1 MATRNSRQ
9 FTDFNLLFSKHPL
22 TADIAVKND
31 EEAIKQS
38 LLNLIL
44 TRNYE
49 RPFHPEIGCQIN
61 SLLFENFGP
70 ITRNVMKQ
78 TIFDTIQKFEPR
90 VSILALNVYESPDT
104 NDLGVTL
111 EFRIKNTNRAVTL
124 ETILTRVR

>member
-22 TADIAVKND
+22 TADLAVKND

-61 SLLFENFGP
+61 SLLFEQFGP

-78 TIFDTIQKFEPR
+78 TIYDTIAKFEPR
-90 VSILALNVYESPDT
+90 VAVLAVDVYENQDS
-104 NDLGVTL
+104 NDLSVSIN
-111 EFRIKNTNRAVTL
+111 FRIKNTNRAITL